1 MRARQDQVDELVD
14 EENHETSQTFQR
26 SPAMDFG
33 LEDDSE
39 LNLAGR
45 FEEINVNAVEGAS
58 TTNKQSGIKDL
69 QTLESFSS
77 KKPID

>member
-1 MRARQDQVDELVD
+1 
-14 EENHETSQTFQR
+14 
-26 SPAMDFG
+26 MDFG
-33 LEDDSE
+33 LDDSD

-45 FEEINVNAVEGAS
+45 FEEINVIAVEGAS
-58 TTNKQSGIKDL
+58 TTNKHSGLKDM

>member
-1 MRARQDQVDELVD
+1 
-14 EENHETSQTFQR
+14 
-26 SPAMDFG
+26 MDFG
-33 LEDDSE
+33 LEEDSE

-45 FEEINVNAVEGAS
+45 FEEINVIAVEGAS

>member
-1 MRARQDQVDELVD
+1 
-14 EENHETSQTFQR
+14 
-26 SPAMDFG
+26 MDFG
-33 LEDDSE
+33 GMDDSD

-45 FEEINVNAVEGAS
+45 FEEINVLPVEGAS
-58 TTNKQSGIKDL
+58 VSNKQSGIKDL